1 MVGRR
6 ERLVDTSSMNMD
18 IPQHTLEELLNA
30 TLDGIFQLDAQGRFQ
45 YVNQAFTQIVGLPIH
60 DIIGRSS
67 EELSLPITIHT
78 SESTQSVEV
87 ELTTSGST
95 RHFEYTL
102 SPIYASDGTVKAFA
116 GVLHDIEKRTQAEQQ
131 LSSFFSLASHELRTP
146 LAAIKG
152 NVQLALRQVRRL
164 LKLNAPGA
172 NEFANKIEGMLKNA
186 ERQID
191 VEARM
196 VGDMLDVSR
205 IQNNRLEI
213 HPHPFNIIEV
223 VNTTIENERQAEP
236 TRNIHLTLPPQD
248 SQDTLTVDADAER
261 IEQVL
266 GNYLS
271 NALKYAPPELPI
283 SVSVETNEQQVRVSV
298 HDEGPGLTS
307 EEQQQVWDRFY
318 QTPDRTVLNG
328 QSTGL
333 GLGLYINKA
342 LIERQHGSVGVESEK
357 GNGAT
362 FWFTLPLA
370 L

>member
-1 MVGRR
+1 
-6 ERLVDTSSMNMD
+6 MNME
-18 IPQHTLEELLNA
+18 IAQQHTLEELLDA
-30 TLDGIFQLDAQGRFQ
+30 TLDGIFQLDTQGRFL
-45 YVNQAFTQIVGLPIH
+45 YVNRAFTQIVGMPLS
-60 DIIGRSS
+60 DIIGHSS
-67 EELSLPITIHT
+67 EALSLPITIPALEHA
-78 SESTQSVEV
+78 EAVQHVEV
-87 ELTTSGST
+87 ELSTADGT

-116 GVLHDIEKRTQAEQQ
+116 GVLHDIEKRKQSEQQ
-131 LSSFFSLASHELRTP
+131 LNSFFSLASHELRTP

-152 NVQLALRQVRRL
+152 NVQLSLRQVRRL

-172 NEFANKIEGMLKNA
+172 NEFANKIEGMLKQA

-213 HPHPFNIIEV
+213 HPHPFNLVEV
-223 VNTTIENERQAEP
+223 VNASIENERQANP
-236 TRNIHLTLPPQD
+236 TRTIHLTLP

-266 GNYLS
+266 GNYLA
-271 NALKYAPPELPI
+271 NAFKYAPPELPI

-298 HDEGPGLTS
+298 RDEGPGLTS
-307 EEQQQVWDRFY
+307 EEQQHVWERFY

-333 GLGLYINKA
+333 GLGLYISRV
-342 LIERQHGSVGVESEK
+342 LIARQHGSVGVESEK
-357 GNGAT
+357 GHGAT
-362 FWFTLPLA
+362 FWFMLPLA
-370 L
+370 HDNSI

>member
-1 MVGRR
+1 
-6 ERLVDTSSMNMD
+6 MN
-18 IPQHTLEELLNA
+18 IPEQHTFEELLNA
-30 TLDGIFQLDAQGRFQ
+30 TLDGIFQLDMQGRFQ
-45 YVNQAFTQIVGLPIH
+45 YVNRAFTQIVGHPVH
-60 DIIGRSS
+60 AIIGQSG
-67 EELSLPITIHT
+67 EGLSLPITLQVMEHAT
-78 SESTQSVEV
+78 SVHCGEV
-87 ELTTSGST
+87 ELRTPEGM

-102 SPIYASDGTVKAFA
+102 SPIYTGDGTVKAFM
-116 GVLHDIEKRTQAEQQ
+116 GVLHDIEQRKQDEQQ
-131 LSSFFSLASHELRTP
+131 LNSFFNLASHELRTP

-164 LKLNAPGA
+164 LKLDVAEA
-172 NEFANKIEGMLKNA
+172 NIFANKIEGMLTQA

-213 HPHPFNIIEV
+213 HPHPCNLTEIIIATV
-223 VNTTIENERQAEP
+223 ENERQANVM
-236 TRNIHLTLPPQD
+236 RDIRLTLATQ
-248 SQDTLTVDADAER
+248 QTLIVDADAER
-261 IEQVL
+261 IEQVT

-271 NALKYAPPELPI
+271 NALKYAPPQLPI
-283 SVSVETNEQQVRVSV
+283 AVSIETNEQQVRVSV

-307 EEQQQVWDRFY
+307 EEQQHVWDRFY

-333 GLGLYINKA
+333 GLGLYISKV

-357 GNGAT
+357 GNGST

-370 L
+370 HDNAT